1 MPAIIDHYPNVQ
13 QDVLETFINRGQL
26 RKLAEPTILSNG
38 RQIPGLK
45 LDHPRQLAV
54 MHSLVRF
61 ANLAAGGRFTTADL
75 YAPALDA
82 LGRIAAEVAFLKRFA
97 KIYAPLTAG
106 LLQPFHRD
114 RPLAEEKRCE
124 LDRLYQR
131 VCDDLDA
138 LLRAVGLKIA
148 A

>member
-1 MPAIIDHYPNVQ
+1 
-13 QDVLETFINRGQL
+13 
-26 RKLAEPTILSNG
+26 
-38 RQIPGLK
+38 
-45 LDHPRQLAV
+45 

-61 ANLAAGGRFTTADL
+61 ANIDAGGRFTTADL
-75 YAPALDA
+75 YGPAGEA
-82 LGRIAAEVAFLKRFA
+82 LGVSESQYALASFRYDLSKLRAKGLVEKIPHSRRYRRVGKGYSICVAFLKLFE

-106 LLQPFHRD
+106 LLAPFRGD
-114 RPLAEEKRCE
+114 RLLAEEKRCA

-131 VCDDLDA
+131 ICDDLDA